1 MSTLGIIFSSL
12 HENHLAR
19 MTQTRT
25 LAAIPYACRYR
36 LVDFPLSSMVRAGI
50 TDVSVMVNYN
60 FSSLAGHIGSGK
72 DWDLAR
78 RGGGVT
84 LVSPYRNANGQNVTV
99 YSTHLEALVSMRETL
114 ENSKAS
120 HVVLMDSDY
129 VCNMD
134 LSRVIDSHKK
144 SGKRITLVTFPCPA
158 KFRSESRR
166 LMVGMES
173 GAPKVV
179 LGSRYDSE
187 HPLLSM
193 NLLVIDMEEVRN
205 IIREALAHNY
215 KSLTSDLL
223 IRDSYVRKMNVYHY
237 AGTVFHLNSF
247 EEYYRSSMELV
258 KNPAVRKELL
268 ENGSRLILTSVHNSA
283 PVSYRK
289 GASVRSS
296 MIADDCVI
304 EGTVENC
311 VLFRGVHIGKG
322 AVVKDSVLFND
333 TYVGAGA
340 KVNCV
345 VADIGT
351 VISDGRVLSG
361 CESLPVYVD
370 KGRRV

>member
-60 FSSLAGHIGSGK
+60 FRSLADHIGSGK

-84 LVSPYRNANGQNVTV
+84 LVSPYRNANGQNASV

-129 VCNMD
+129 VCNID
-134 LSRVIDSHKK
+134 LSRVIDSHQK
-144 SGKRITLVTFPCPA
+144 SGKRITLVAFPCPA